1 MKKGLI
7 LLNNKVED
15 VEGLATQALLRRAGF
30 QIDSFTLESTK
41 EIKTAYNQK
50 IVVDYLYD
58 EIKDVNYDFLV
69 LPGGG
74 HVFNWLDNINIDNLV
89 KKYYNN
95 NKLIAA
101 ICAAPL
107 FLNKVDLLKN
117 RDFTA
122 FPDVVDKIKGNYI
135 KDAKVV
141 NDNNIITA
149 RSAGVV
155 YDFVYEIIR
164 EFSDEMTLNELK
176 KSIVY

>member
-107 FLNKVDLLKN
+107 FLNKVDILKN

-164 EFSDEMTLNELK
+164 EISDEMTLNELK

>member
-15 VEGLATQALLRRAGF
+15 VEAIATQALLRRAGF
-30 QIDSFTLESTK
+30 KIDSFTLETTK

-50 IVVDYLYD
+50 LTVDYLYD
-58 EIKDVNYDFLV
+58 EIKDKNYDFLI

-74 HVFNWLDNINIDNLV
+74 HVFNWLENSNIDNLV
-89 KKYYNN
+89 KKYYND

-107 FLNKVDLLKN
+107 FLNKVNILEN
-117 RDFTA
+117 RNFTA
-122 FPDVVDKIKGNYI
+122 FPDVVSNIKGNFI

-155 YDFVYEIIR
+155 YDFVYEIIK
-164 EFSDEMTLNELK
+164 EIGNETVLNELK

>member
-30 QIDSFTLESTK
+30 KIDSFTLENTK
-41 EIKTAYNQK
+41 EIKTAYNQR
-50 IVVDYLYD
+50 ITVDYLYE
-58 EIKDVNYDFLV
+58 EIKDIEYDFLV

-74 HVFNWLDNINIDNLV
+74 HVFNWLENNNIDNLV
-89 KKYYNN
+89 KKHYNS

-101 ICAAPL
+101 ICAAPM
-107 FLNKVDLLKN
+107 FLNKVNILEN
-117 RDFTA
+117 RQFTA
-122 FPDVVDKIKGNYI
+122 FPDVVKDIKGNYI

-149 RSAGVV
+149 RSASLV
-155 YDFVYEIIR
+155 YDFVYEIIK
-164 EFSDEMTLNELK
+164 EISDETVLNKLK

>member
-74 HVFNWLDNINIDNLV
+74 HVFNWLDNINIDNLA

-107 FLNKVDLLKN
+107 FLNKVDILKN

-164 EFSDEMTLNELK
+164 EISDEMTLNELK